1 MKKHIFLT
9 GFMGSGKST
18 IGKRLAQRL
27 RIKFIDTDD
36 KIELSHNAEIRE
48 IFKLEGESR
57 FRKYEKSILDEI
69 ISKENSA
76 VISLGGGTLLSSE
89 NRRNVLESGL
99 LIYIKSSPSKIWN
112 RIKHSTRRPLL
123 RKDGEEWT
131 RQMYLDRI
139 AELMQEREKGY
150 NQAPLVLDR
159 NGKEV
164 DEIVE
169 ELLHRIEPLTQ
180 RF

>member
-1 MKKHIFLT
+1 MLKRHIFLT

-18 IGKRLAQRL
+18 IGKKLATRLQV
-27 RIKFIDTDD
+27 KFIDTDD
-36 KIELSHNAEIRE
+36 RIEFSQKVEIKD
-48 IFKLEGESR
+48 IFINKGEPT
-57 FRKYEKSILDEI
+57 FRKYEESMLDKI

-76 VISLGGGTLLSSE
+76 VISLGGGTLLSDINQKKILS
-89 NRRNVLESGL
+89 SGL
-99 LIYIKSSPSKIWN
+99 LIYIKSAPTEIWN

-139 AELMQEREKGY
+139 SDLMKDREQGY
-150 NQAPLVLDR
+150 NQAHLVLDR
-159 NGKEV
+159 DGKEL

-169 ELLHRIEPLTQ
+169 VLLREIE